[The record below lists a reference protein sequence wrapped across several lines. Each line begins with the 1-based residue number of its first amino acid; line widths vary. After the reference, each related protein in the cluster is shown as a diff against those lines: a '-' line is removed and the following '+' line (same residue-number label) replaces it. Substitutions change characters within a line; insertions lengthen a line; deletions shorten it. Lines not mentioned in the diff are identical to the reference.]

1 MKKKSFI
8 PLLLLAPMF
17 FMANSPAPW
26 NPPEEYNDF
35 NVVYVTYTKS
45 ERSGTSYLYDY
56 DLDIEN
62 MGDKYLILDRFSVDY
77 SMSNNY
83 KFENLSSIFQDQC
96 LAPKESGIYTGMC
109 DGDYSEKDIKFQ
121 AYAVT
126 PEYTLEYKD
135 LSFDKE
141 TVLEDREYYRQG
153 CSLYSFN
160 INGAK
165 LDKEYHWSLIIDATV
180 KGERFTYYSVSSI
193 GSKISFVNKSGISE
207 SDISIDGLYLVRGR
221 KVDHTWDFLM
231 YIGYFFVALI
241 GAAGVFGTIGGAL
254 FIAFMVLL
262 IFVIVPGIVILI
274 IKPWKKRDKKQ
285 E

>member
-56 DLDIEN
+56 EIDIEN
-62 MGDKYLILDRFSVDY
+62 TGDKYLILDRFSVDY

-96 LAPKESGIYTGMC
+96 LAPLESGVYTGMC

-121 AYAVT
+121 AYAVK
-126 PEYTLEYKD
+126 PESALEYKD

-153 CSLYSFN
+153 CSSYSFN
-160 INGAK
+160 ISGVK
-165 LDKEYHWSLIIDATV
+165 LDNEYHWTLIIDATV
-180 KGERFTYYSVSSI
+180 KGERFTYYSLSSI

-221 KVDHTWDFLM
+221 KVDHTYDFLM
-231 YIGYFFVALI
+231 YIGYFFVAVI
-241 GAAGVFGTIGGAL
+241 GAAGVFGTVGGAL

>member
-26 NPPEEYNDF
+26 MPPEEYNDF

-56 DLDIEN
+56 ELDIEN

-141 TVLEDREYYRQG
+141 TV
-153 CSLYSFN
+153 
-160 INGAK
+160 
-165 LDKEYHWSLIIDATV
+165 
-180 KGERFTYYSVSSI
+180 
-193 GSKISFVNKSGISE
+193 
-207 SDISIDGLYLVRGR
+207 
-221 KVDHTWDFLM
+221 
-231 YIGYFFVALI
+231 
-241 GAAGVFGTIGGAL
+241 
-254 FIAFMVLL
+254 
-262 IFVIVPGIVILI
+262 
-274 IKPWKKRDKKQ
+274 
-285 E
+285 